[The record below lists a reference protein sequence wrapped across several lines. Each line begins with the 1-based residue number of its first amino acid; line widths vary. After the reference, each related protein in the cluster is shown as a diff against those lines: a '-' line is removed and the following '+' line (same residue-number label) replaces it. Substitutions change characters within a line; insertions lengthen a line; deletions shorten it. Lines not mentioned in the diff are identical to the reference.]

1 MAKPSLALLIK
12 WLIFLITVFASG
24 SRPCQGEARE
34 VPRVQTEGALT
45 LSFVH
50 MSDIMTEAEGVGGR
64 LVGDEV

>member
-1 MAKPSLALLIK
+1 M
-12 WLIFLITVFASG
+12 
-24 SRPCQGEARE
+24 
-34 VPRVQTEGALT
+34 PRVQTEGAFT